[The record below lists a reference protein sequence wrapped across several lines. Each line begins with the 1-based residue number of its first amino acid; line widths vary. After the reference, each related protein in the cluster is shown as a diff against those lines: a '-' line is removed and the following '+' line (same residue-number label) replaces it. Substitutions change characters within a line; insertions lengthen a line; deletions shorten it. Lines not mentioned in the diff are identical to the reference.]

1 MMTIRLHTRSL
12 ALAAGLASALLAGC
26 ANTQSP
32 APSSSEMPP
41 AINVSGVMV
50 GTANRM
56 TLYTF
61 DQDGVNKSNC
71 NAQCAQNWPPLL
83 ADAKAVNRGDFSVFQ
98 RDDGRKQWALVGK
111 PLYYWSKDAR
121 PGDMSGDMM
130 NNGQW
135 HVFRV
140 LPRAAR

>member
-1 MMTIRLHTRSL
+1 M
-12 ALAAGLASALLAGC
+12 
-26 ANTQSP
+26 
-32 APSSSEMPP
+32 
-41 AINVSGVMV
+41 
-50 GTANRM
+50 
-56 TLYTF
+56 
-61 DQDGVNKSNC
+61 
-71 NAQCAQNWPPLL
+71 
-83 ADAKAVNRGDFSVFQ
+83 FQ

-140 LPRAAR
+140 LPRAPHADVPRRAGAALLGPARTRQHVAAGARTGAPRLAQQQVFHECLLHVHAVFGLVPDHGLRGHRSLRR

>member
-1 MMTIRLHTRSL
+1 
-12 ALAAGLASALLAGC
+12 
-26 ANTQSP
+26 
-32 APSSSEMPP
+32 MPP

-83 ADAKAVNRGDFSVFQ
+83 ADAKAVNRLTSGVS
-98 RDDGRKQWALVGK
+98 
-111 PLYYWSKDAR
+111 AR
-121 PGDMSGDMM
+121 
-130 NNGQW
+130 
-135 HVFRV
+135 
-140 LPRAAR
+140 

>member
-26 ANTQSP
+26 ANTQSQ

-98 RDDGRKQWALVGK
+98 RDDGRKQ
-111 PLYYWSKDAR
+111 
-121 PGDMSGDMM
+121 
-130 NNGQW
+130 
-135 HVFRV
+135 
-140 LPRAAR
+140 

>member
-1 MMTIRLHTRSL
+1 MR
-12 ALAAGLASALLAGC
+12 AELAA
-26 ANTQSP
+26 
-32 APSSSEMPP
+32 
-41 AINVSGVMV
+41 
-50 GTANRM
+50 
-56 TLYTF
+56 
-61 DQDGVNKSNC
+61 
-71 NAQCAQNWPPLL
+71 LL